1 MYLDFDIMQNLQNI
15 FSWVLAL
22 LPDSPFQM
30 LDNSPVAPY
39 LKSLNWIVP
48 VNFMI
53 STMELWLAAIAVY
66 YIYQAV
72 LRWARAIS

>member
-1 MYLDFDIMQNLQNI
+1 VDFILQNLQNI

-22 LPDSPFQM
+22 LPDSPFQK
-30 LDNSPVAPY
+30 LTNSPIQPY

-48 VNFMI
+48 VDFMI
-53 STMELWLAAIAVY
+53 STMELWLTAIAVY
-66 YIYQAV
+66 YVYQAV

>member
-1 MYLDFDIMQNLQNI
+1 MDWILQNLQNI
-15 FSWVLAL
+15 FSWVLNL

-30 LDNSPVAPY
+30 LSTSTIEPY
-39 LKSLNWIVP
+39 LKAINWVIP
-48 VNFMI
+48 IDFMI
-53 STMELWLAAIAVY
+53 STMETWLAAIAVY